1 MPQDII
7 DNQKEKLVEHI
18 KKLLK
23 NSKAAKFAVGYFFAS
38 GLRPIINDLEK
49 LDEIRLLIGSSTNRQ
64 TLEAMALGYQKLDKI
79 TDMIERKSYLTYQ
92 QKKDEFEKNEKSIEK
107 AIARLK
113 QSDENESLV
122 KRIASLIE
130 AGRIK
135 VKIYLKTPLHAK
147 AYIFDFKKGQYY
159 KGAAVIG
166 SSNLSLAGITDNTE
180 LNIVVSGNENHK
192 RLTEWFNILW
202 QEAEEFDENLF
213 KTLKNSWAVN
223 EPTPYELYLK
233 VLYELV
239 KDRLEVEEVKLTK
252 RLALPQLYKFQQDA
266 VTQACRILNRYN
278 GVFISDVVGLGK
290 TYIASA
296 MLAHFYETQGDRAIV
311 ICPPSLR
318 KYWKDIVWSFGVPVQ
333 VFSSGKPSEVLEN
346 ELLLKDTKIVVVD
359 ESHHFRNPT
368 TKRYE
373 DLSEV
378 VFGKKVI
385 LVTATPYNLSPKD
398 IYHQIKLFHPQEW
411 TDIPIDP
418 PFLNKFTSAVE
429 NKERSLKELLWH
441 ILIRRT
447 RNDIRRYYKEDLEKW
462 NLKFPKRLGP
472 YRIEYSIDKVYPGIY
487 DEISKLLKSLKYS
500 RYNIGSYVKEKF
512 KREPEFTKLKQ
523 IGPQLV
529 AIMKAVVFKR
539 LESSVKAFQIT
550 IGTFIE
556 IYKAFLKA
564 LEQGVILAGAE
575 GESLLDALIR
585 GDDRGFEELVASQ
598 EEKYPIEKFKK
609 EELKRDLKYDLEVL
623 YKLQESIKGLGFKED
638 AKIQKLISGL
648 KGEKFRDK
656 KVLIFTQFEATS
668 SYLGKHLKDYFD
680 KAVDVSSQT
689 HKIMDIVKKF
699 APEANKAEVPIGE
712 QIKILVATDVLSEG
726 LNLQDANIVIN
737 YDLHW
742 NPVRLIQRVGR
753 VDRVTTKYDEILVYN
768 FFPERDLER
777 HLGIE
782 EKVKRRVEDI
792 QNNIGEDAKI
802 LSEDEK
808 LQVNKFFQIYKEK
821 PEVLEEE
828 ITESTFEDYV
838 QLLKRVKV
846 ENKELFKKIESLP
859 PKIRSCRK
867 YANKKGIII
876 FCKYGDFYK
885 FYLVDGRG
893 EIIPQDL
900 NNAIQVLTCDKGE
913 KRLVLPLNFNKQVRK
928 AEELFE
934 SEMKKRDQ
942 ELENKESDPN
952 IKPILKILKILP
964 RGETKEFK
972 KKASEIMRLLL
983 TRILSISQK
992 KELRRLRK
1000 EKKEN
1005 KEEFLE
1011 KLEKILKRSEN
1022 ETQSLISEEKY
1033 VEIVASEGL
1042 V

>member
-1 MPQDII
+1 MPHDII

-18 KKLLK
+18 KRLVK
-23 NSKAAKFAVGYFFAS
+23 NSKSAKFAVGYFFAS
-38 GLRPIINDLEK
+38 GLRPIIDDLEK
-49 LDEIRLLIGSSTNRQ
+49 LDEIKLLIGSSTNRQ
-64 TLEAMALGYQKLDKI
+64 TLEALALGYQKLDKI
-79 TDMIERKSYLTYQ
+79 TDMIEKKAYLTYQ
-92 QKKDEFEKNEKSIEK
+92 EKKIEFERNEKSIEK
-107 AIARLK
+107 VIARLE
-113 QSDENESLV
+113 QSDENEGLV
-122 KRIASLIE
+122 KKIASLIE
-130 AGRIK
+130 AGKIK

-159 KGAAVIG
+159 KGAAVVG

-180 LNIVVSGNENHK
+180 LNVVISGNENHK
-192 RLTEWFNILW
+192 RLTDWFNALW
-202 QEAEEFDENLF
+202 QEAEDFDENLL

-239 KDRLEVEEVKLTK
+239 KDRLEIEEVKLK
-252 RLALPQLYKFQQDA
+252 KKLVLPQLYKFQQDA

-296 MLAHFYETQGDRAIV
+296 MLAHFYETQGERAII

-318 KYWKDIVWSFGVPVQ
+318 KYWRDIAWSFGVPVQ

-368 TKRYE
+368 AKRYE

-411 TDIPIDP
+411 TDIPIEP
-418 PFLNKFTSAVE
+418 PFLNKFISAVE
-429 NKERSLKELLWH
+429 NKERTLKELLWH

-447 RNDIRRYYKEDLEKW
+447 RNDIRRYYKEDLEKG

-487 DEISKLLKSLKYS
+487 DEISELLRFLKYS

-512 KREPEFTKLKQ
+512 KKEPEFTKLKQ

-539 LESSVKAFQIT
+539 LESSVKAFQVT
-550 IGTFIE
+550 IETFIK
-556 IYKAFLKA
+556 IYEAFLKA

-575 GESLLDALIR
+575 SESLLDALIR
-585 GDDRGFEELVASQ
+585 GDDRGFEELAISQ

-609 EELKRDLKYDLEVL
+609 EELKKDLKYDLEIL

-638 AKIQKLISGL
+638 AKIQKLISEL
-648 KGEKFRDK
+648 RGEKFRDK

-668 SYLGKHLKDYFD
+668 SYLGKHLKGYFN
-680 KAVDVSSQT
+680 KVVDVSGQT

-699 APEANKAEVPIGE
+699 APEANNAKVPPDE
-712 QIKILVATDVLSEG
+712 QIRILIATDVLSEG

-753 VDRVTTKYDEILVYN
+753 IDRVTTKYDEILVYN

-782 EKVKRRVEDI
+782 EKLKRRIEDI

-802 LSEDEK
+802 LSKDEK
-808 LQVNKFFQIYKEK
+808 LQANKFFQIYKEK
-821 PEVLEEE
+821 SEVLEEE
-828 ITESTFEDYV
+828 ETESTFEDYV
-838 QLLKRVKV
+838 QLLKNIKA
-846 ENKELFKKIESLP
+846 ENKELFRKIENLP

-867 YANKKGIII
+867 HANKKGIIV

-885 FYLVDGRG
+885 FYLVDRKG
-893 EIIPQDL
+893 EISSQDL
-900 NNAIQVLTCDKGE
+900 NNAIQVLSCNQGE
-913 KRLVLPLNFNKQVRK
+913 KRLALPLNFNRQVRK
-928 AEELFE
+928 IEELFE
-934 SEMKKRDQ
+934 GEMKKRDQ
-942 ELENKESDPN
+942 ELENKENDPN
-952 IKPILKILKILP
+952 IKPILKVLKIIS
-964 RGETKEFK
+964 RGETEEFK
-972 KKASEIMRLLL
+972 KKISEIRGLLL

-1005 KEEFLE
+1005 KEEFLD
-1011 KLEKILKRSEN
+1011 KLEKILKRSEI
-1022 ETQSLISEEKY
+1022 EAQPSISEEKY

-1042 V
+1042 M